1 MSLDRNNL
9 AESELM
15 RDRNR
20 DSMFGT
26 MLLST
31 VPTDIESRV
40 KQIQDPHQVMQQ
52 RLSDMHPLIF
62 GDTIRL
68 PVSYNPK

>member
-9 AESELM
+9 AESELV

-26 MLLST
+26 MLLSK

-40 KQIQDPHQVMQQ
+40 K
-52 RLSDMHPLIF
+52 
-62 GDTIRL
+62 
-68 PVSYNPK
+68 